1 MLRSRSTSA
10 CRSGRRRA
18 FTLVELL
25 VVIGIIA
32 VLISILLPSL
42 NRARESAKSVKC
54 LNNLRSLAQATM
66 MYCNENKFAV
76 PGPAEG
82 PNGNGGLAPE
92 SFVYW
97 LPQSSPAPYNDVNQ
111 SALSRYHGSGRTLD
125 TQVLTCPSDNTDEHR
140 VTATGRPP
148 YPFSYS
154 MNGFIAADN
163 SRNAKDPNSR
173 PAGRD
178 YLRTLTQVRNNS
190 QKIWFV
196 DESEATINDGMFA
209 PDPTAQDVVASRH
222 EIRRRD
228 GNGMDSTIDQTTRQG
243 QGKGNV
249 VYVDGHGEFTARSE
263 VFTDFHYD
271 PFVQ

>member
-1 MLRSRSTSA
+1 MLRSRSASA
-10 CRSGRRRA
+10 SALRPRRRA

-42 NRARESAKSVKC
+42 SRARESAKQVKC
-54 LNNLRSLAQATM
+54 LNNLRSIAQATM

-82 PNGNGGLAPE
+82 PNNGLLAPE

-97 LPQSSPAPYNDVNQ
+97 LPPSSPAPYNDVNQ
-111 SALSRYHGSGRTLD
+111 SALSRYLGSGRTLD

-140 VTATGRPP
+140 VTASGRPP

-163 SRNAKDPNSR
+163 SRNSKDPANR

-178 YLRTLTQVRNNS
+178 YLRVLTQVRNNS
-190 QKIWFV
+190 MKVWFV
-196 DESEATINDGMFA
+196 DESESTINDGMFA
-209 PDPTAQDVVASRH
+209 PEDGAQDVVASRH
-222 EIRRRD
+222 EIRRKD

-263 VFTDFHYD
+263 IFTEYHYD

>member
-1 MLRSRSTSA
+1 MLRSRSASTFVS
-10 CRSGRRRA
+10 RSRRRA

-42 NRARESAKSVKC
+42 NRARESARAVKC
-54 LNNLRSLAQATM
+54 LNNLRSLAQAAM

-82 PNGNGGLAPE
+82 NILPNLEPE

-97 LPQSSPAPYNDVNQ
+97 LPASSPAPYNDVNQ
-111 SALSRYHGSGRTLD
+111 SALAKYLGSGRTVD
-125 TQVLTCPSDNTDEHR
+125 TQVLTCPSDLTDEHR
-140 VTATGRPP
+140 VTASGRPP

-154 MNGFIAADN
+154 MNGFIAANN
-163 SRNAKDPNSR
+163 SRNDPNPANR

-178 YLRTLTQVRNNS
+178 YLKTITQVRNNS
-190 QKIWFV
+190 QKVWFV
-196 DESEATINDGMFA
+196 DESESTINDGMFA

-222 EIRRRD
+222 EVRRKD
-228 GNGMDSTIDQTTRQG
+228 GNGLDSTVDQTTRKG

-263 VFTDFHYD
+263 VFDEYHYD